1 LDGAGNEVKRRHTVR
16 LQDKVA
22 LITGSGSG
30 IGKATALLFGREGA
44 KVMSADLMAETARAT
59 ASEIVD
65 AGGQADSLQADVSVA
80 ADVERMVNTT
90 VERFGRLDILIN
102 NAGIE
107 VIMPIVQVP
116 EAMWDRLI
124 DVNLKG
130 VFLGCKYAIPQMIKQ
145 GGGAIVNTASIAGLR
160 GFATFGT
167 YSASKGGVVLLTKTL
182 AVEYAQMNIRINCV
196 CPGIIRTPM
205 LERGL
210 AAAPE
215 PEEALERIK
224 QGHPMGRL
232 GEPEEVAKGMLF
244 LASDEASFITG
255 VPLPIDGGIYA
266 GPALEL
272 PLEI

>member
-1 LDGAGNEVKRRHTVR
+1 MR
-16 LQDKVA
+16 LRDKVA
-22 LITGSGSG
+22 LVTGSGSG

-44 KVMSADLMAETARAT
+44 KVMSVDLNGDTARAT
-59 ASEIVD
+59 ASEITA

-80 ADVERMVNTT
+80 ADVERMIGTT
-90 VERFGRLDILIN
+90 VERFGRLDVLVN

-116 EAMWDRLI
+116 EEMWDRLI

-130 VFLGCKYAIPQMIKQ
+130 VFLGCKYAIPQMIRQ

-182 AVEYAQMNIRINCV
+182 AVEYARFNIRINCV

-205 LERGL
+205 VDRGL
-210 AAAPE
+210 LAVPE
-215 PEEALERIK
+215 PEAALERFE
-224 QGHPMGRL
+224 QAHPMGRL
-232 GEPEEVAKGMLF
+232 GEPEEVAQAMLF

-255 VPLPIDGGIYA
+255 VPLPVDGGIYA
-266 GPALEL
+266 GPAPEM
-272 PLEI
+272 

>member
-1 LDGAGNEVKRRHTVR
+1 VR

-44 KVMSADLMAETARAT
+44 KVMSVDLMADTAQATAR
-59 ASEIVD
+59 EIKD
-65 AGGQADSLQADVSVA
+65 GGGQADSLQADVSVA
-80 ADVERMVNTT
+80 ADVERMVSTT
-90 VERFGRLDILIN
+90 VERFGRLDVLVN

-107 VIMPIVQVP
+107 VVMPIVQVP
-116 EAMWDRLI
+116 EEMWDRLI

-182 AVEYAQMNIRINCV
+182 AVEYAAFNIRINCV

-210 AAAPE
+210 TAVPN
-215 PEEALERIK
+215 PEEALELFR
-224 QGHPMGRL
+224 QAHPLGRL
-232 GEPEEVAKGMLF
+232 GEPEEVAQAMLF

-266 GPALEL
+266 GPAPEL